1 MTRRLRLIL
10 VMTRPAV
17 AWLLAVYAA
26 IGVASAGHGEDR
38 WLILRVLVVVLGF
51 LVFSAACNDISDERI
66 DAINLAGDRRKPLVA
81 GLGNRRELLVVGLT
95 GAVLAI
101 GFAAWLGW
109 PVLLTL
115 LVGLVLSL
123 GYSVP
128 PVRVADR
135 GALASLLLPACYV
148 AVPFLVG
155 HFAAERHLGPSDFL
169 ILAGLYITFIGR
181 ILLKDFRDVRGDA
194 LFGKRTFL
202 VRHGRG
208 PTCVASA
215 ICLVLGS
222 VVLLLGVPQPSIAL
236 ITGYAGGAIA
246 ATVALVVLRGDPG
259 PRRDEAVI
267 STIAIIG
274 RGMLIL
280 LFLHQEIQ
288 AARWPVFRYD
298 AIMAAL
304 IVVIVLQAHTMWR
317 HGPTSRRSPRELEVP
332 DEHDRDTVVGGIAR
346 GRDQLGQ

>member
-1 MTRRLRLIL
+1 MTRRLRLVL

-17 AWLLAVYAA
+17 AWLFAVYAA

-38 WLILRVLVVVLGF
+38 WLILRALVVVLGF
-51 LVFSAACNDISDERI
+51 LMFSAACNDIADERI
-66 DAINLAGDRRKPLVA
+66 DAINLAGDRRKPLMS
-81 GLGNRRELLVVGLT
+81 GLGNRVEVLVIGLT
-95 GAVLAI
+95 GAALAI

-115 LVGLVLSL
+115 LAGLVLSL

-155 HFAAERHLGPSDFL
+155 HLAAARHLGPSGFL

-208 PTCVASA
+208 PTCVAST

-222 VVLLLGVPQPSIAL
+222 VVLLLGVPQPSIVL
-236 ITGYAGGAIA
+236 ITGYAGAPSRQRSRWWCC
-246 ATVALVVLRGDPG
+246 ATIPAR
-259 PRRDEAVI
+259 AVMK
-267 STIAIIG
+267 
-274 RGMLIL
+274 R
-280 LFLHQEIQ
+280 
-288 AARWPVFRYD
+288 
-298 AIMAAL
+298 
-304 IVVIVLQAHTMWR
+304 
-317 HGPTSRRSPRELEVP
+317 
-332 DEHDRDTVVGGIAR
+332 
-346 GRDQLGQ
+346 